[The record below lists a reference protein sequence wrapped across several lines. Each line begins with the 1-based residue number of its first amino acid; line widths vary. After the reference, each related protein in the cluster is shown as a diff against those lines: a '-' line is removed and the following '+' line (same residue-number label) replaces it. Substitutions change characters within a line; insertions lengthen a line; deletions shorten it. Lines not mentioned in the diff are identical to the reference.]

1 MEANMALMAMVV
13 FGVLFFCLASGIW
26 VGFSLFIVGFVGMT
40 LFSSLP
46 AGNNMAS
53 SVWATIEKWEYV
65 ALPMFILMGEI
76 LYRSGISERLFRALV
91 PWLYRLP
98 GGLLLMNIISC
109 TLFAAVSGSS
119 AATTATVGRITLA
132 ELDKL
137 GYDRRIAMGSLAGAG
152 TLGFLIP
159 PSLIMIVYAI
169 LAGVSIGKMFVAGIL
184 PGLLLSGVYSAYI
197 IYRGIRNP
205 EIAPRMQA
213 SYSWTERVTA
223 LKDLAPTLIL
233 ILMVLGSIYAG
244 VATPT
249 EAAAL
254 GVFGATVFAFINRQM
269 NPKILLE
276 CLMGAVKTNAMIMII
291 VVGAGFL
298 SRVMGF
304 LGIPAAI
311 TQAIT
316 ELQLSPYV
324 LMILLGIGLCGVG
337 LSAGWILHRGDDPAY
352 CPAHGDRRGFR
363 SHLVRHLFDSDG
375 GGQPDNAACGVQP
388 VCYPGS
394 HQRAHHAHRRLCAAV
409 FLPDAA
415 DDGHHHGVSA
425 NRSLS
430 APTHD
435 REVDVRYILFGQK
448 KGKTYFR

>member
-1 MEANMALMAMVV
+1 MEASMGLMALVV
-13 FGVLFFCLASGIW
+13 FGALFLALASGIW
-26 VGFSLFIVGFVGMT
+26 VGFSLFIVGFVGMIFFGT
-40 LFSSLP
+40 LP

-65 ALPMFILMGEI
+65 ALPLFILMGEI
-76 LYRSGISERLFRALV
+76 LFRSGISEKLFKALV

-98 GGLLLMNIISC
+98 GGLLLMNIVSC

-132 ELDKL
+132 EFDKL
-137 GYDRRIAMGSLAGAG
+137 GYDRPLAMGSLAGAG

-169 LAGVSIGKMFVAGIL
+169 LAEVSIGKMFAAGIL
-184 PGLLLSGVYSAYI
+184 PGLLLAGIYSSYI

-205 EIAPRMQA
+205 EIAPRTQE
-213 SYSWTERVTA
+213 SYSWTDRLVA
-223 LKDLAPTLIL
+223 LKDLAPTLAL

-244 VATPT
+244 IATPT

-254 GVFGATVFAFINRQM
+254 GAFGAALFAFLNRRLSL
-269 NPKILLE
+269 KIMFE
-276 CLMGAVKTNAMIMII
+276 CLISAVKTNAMIMMI

-316 ELQLSPYV
+316 EMGLSPYT
-324 LMILLGIGLCGVG
+324 LMIILGAFYLVLGCLLDGFSIVVMTLPIALPMVTQAGFDPIWFGIYLILMVEVSQITPPVGFNLFVIQGLTGEPIMNIARYA
-337 LSAGWILHRGDDPAY
+337 LPFFFLMLLTTAILTVFPEIALLL
-352 CPAHGDRRGFR
+352 P
-363 SHLVRHLFDSDG
+363 
-375 GGQPDNAACGVQP
+375 
-388 VCYPGS
+388 
-394 HQRAHHAHRRLCAAV
+394 RLM
-409 FLPDAA
+409 
-415 DDGHHHGVSA
+415 
-425 NRSLS
+425 
-430 APTHD
+430 
-435 REVDVRYILFGQK
+435 I
-448 KGKTYFR
+448 GK

>member
-1 MEANMALMAMVV
+1 MALMSVIV
-13 FGVLFFCLASGIW
+13 FGALFLTLSAGIW
-26 VGFSLFIVGFVGMT
+26 VGFSLFMVGFVGMT

-53 SVWATIEKWEYV
+53 SVWATVEKWEYV
-65 ALPMFILMGEI
+65 ALPLFILMGEI
-76 LYRSGISERLFRALV
+76 LFRSGISEKLFRALV

-98 GGLLLMNIISC
+98 GGLLLMNIFSC

-132 ELDKL
+132 EFDKL
-137 GYDRRIAMGSLAGAG
+137 GYDRRLAMGSLAGAG

-169 LAGVSIGKMFVAGIL
+169 LAEVSIGKMFIAGIL
-184 PGLLLSGVYSAYI
+184 PGLLLSGVYSLYI
-197 IYRGIRNP
+197 IYRGLRNP
-205 EIAPRMQA
+205 EIAPRTQDH
-213 SYSWTERVTA
+213 YTWGDRLVA

-254 GVFGATVFAFINRQM
+254 GVLGATGFAFLNRRM
-269 NPKILLE
+269 NPKIMVE
-276 CLMGAVKTNAMIMII
+276 CLVGAVKTNAMIMMI

-316 ELQLSPYV
+316 EMNLSPYT
-324 LMILLGIGLCGVG
+324 LMLLLGGVYVVLGCLLDGFSIVVMTLPIALPMVTAAGFDPVWFGIYLILMVEVSQITPPVGFNLFVIQGLTGEPILRIARHALPFFTLMLLVTAIITIFPQIALHLPQIMIG
-337 LSAGWILHRGDDPAY
+337 
-352 CPAHGDRRGFR
+352 
-363 SHLVRHLFDSDG
+363 
-375 GGQPDNAACGVQP
+375 
-388 VCYPGS
+388 
-394 HQRAHHAHRRLCAAV
+394 
-409 FLPDAA
+409 
-415 DDGHHHGVSA
+415 
-425 NRSLS
+425 
-430 APTHD
+430 
-435 REVDVRYILFGQK
+435 K
-448 KGKTYFR
+448 

>member
-1 MEANMALMAMVV
+1 MEANLMMALVV
-13 FGVLFFCLASGIW
+13 FGILFLTLAAGIW
-26 VGFSLFIVGFVGMT
+26 VGFSLFIVGFMGM
-40 LFSSLP
+40 LIYSPLP

-65 ALPMFILMGEI
+65 ALPLFILMGEI
-76 LYRSGISERLFRALV
+76 LYRSGISEKLFKSLV

-98 GGLLLMNIISC
+98 GGLLLMNIVSC

-132 ELDKL
+132 EFDKL
-137 GYDRRIAMGSLAGAG
+137 GYDRRLAMGSLAGAG

-169 LAGVSIGKMFVAGIL
+169 LAEVSIGKMFMAGIL
-184 PGLLLSGVYSAYI
+184 PGLLLSGIYSTYI

-205 EIAPRMQA
+205 AIAPRTQE
-213 SYSWTERVTA
+213 SYSWKERLVG

-233 ILMVLGSIYAG
+233 ILMVLGSIYGG

-254 GVFGATVFAFINRQM
+254 GVLGATVFAFLNRQM
-269 NPKILLE
+269 NFKILFD
-276 CLMGAVKTNAMIMII
+276 CLVGAVKTNAMIMMI

-311 TQAIT
+311 TRTIT
-316 ELQLSPYV
+316 ELGLSPYM
-324 LMILLGIGLCGVG
+324 LMILLGVFYVILGCLLDGFSIVVMTLPIALPMVTAAGFDPIWFGIYLILMVEVSQITPPVGFNLFVIQGLTDEPIVKVARYA
-337 LSAGWILHRGDDPAY
+337 LPFFFLMLLTTAILTIFPNIA
-352 CPAHGDRRGFR
+352 
-363 SHLVRHLFDSDG
+363 L
-375 GGQPDNAACGVQP
+375 
-388 VCYPGS
+388 
-394 HQRAHHAHRRLCAAV
+394 
-409 FLPDAA
+409 FLP
-415 DDGHHHGVSA
+415 
-425 NRSLS
+425 NLM
-430 APTHD
+430 T
-435 REVDVRYILFGQK
+435 IK
-448 KGKTYFR
+448 